1 MPARFCKNCIWGLK
15 SASMDKEGVECTNPE
30 LSNIQE
36 GNVMPLNAR
45 ACHLYQALG
54 KKKKE

>member
-1 MPARFCKNCIWGLK
+1 
-15 SASMDKEGVECTNPE
+15 MDKEGVECTNPE